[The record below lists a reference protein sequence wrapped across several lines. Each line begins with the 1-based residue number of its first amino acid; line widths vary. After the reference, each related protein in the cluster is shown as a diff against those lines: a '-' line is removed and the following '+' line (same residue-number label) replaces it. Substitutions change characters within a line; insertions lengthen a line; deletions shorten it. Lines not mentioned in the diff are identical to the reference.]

1 AVAPTCADQSRAF
14 GVFATNLALPAR
26 RRSRASSGVIVDC
39 EADVC
44 TSPATDGVER
54 ASAEQTP
61 SASMAN
67 IFMGACID
75 YPGLVEQMPSGTEPT
90 ERSSPFGE
98 RARRR
103 AAEDDVSPVVH
114 GRTAVVDHGRRAGL
128 QARRACDGPRV
139 AGPGAVAAAR
149 VAADEAVAV
158 AAREAGGGAGDRA
171 RAARFGRGGVGRA
184 VDEGCE
190 RRDETARVFDLARR
204 DVRSATPVTRGA
216 VATAGRREQGAA
228 RMGPHFRQTA
238 RDAGAVGR
246 RTVGAG
252 VCVTA
257 SEAGALGGDHVV
269 DRAAPPGLAG

>member
-114 GRTAVVDHGRRAGL
+114 GRTDDGDPCRARDTAVACGRRRAAVVDHGRRAGL

-139 AGPGAVAAAR
+139 AGP
-149 VAADEAVAV
+149 
-158 AAREAGGGAGDRA
+158 
-171 RAARFGRGGVGRA
+171 
-184 VDEGCE
+184 
-190 RRDETARVFDLARR
+190 
-204 DVRSATPVTRGA
+204 
-216 VATAGRREQGAA
+216 
-228 RMGPHFRQTA
+228 
-238 RDAGAVGR
+238 
-246 RTVGAG
+246 
-252 VCVTA
+252 
-257 SEAGALGGDHVV
+257 
-269 DRAAPPGLAG
+269 